1 VIFIILFLKK
11 ITHFSPSMKQFCPQ
25 YFLSITLNLNF
36 MSRFLLIVLMSII
49 SIFSASAANADFMR
63 SIGKIYVVVGVMLL
77 LFLGITLYLILIDR
91 RLTKFENQIKSDE

>member
-1 VIFIILFLKK
+1 
-11 ITHFSPSMKQFCPQ
+11 
-25 YFLSITLNLNF
+25 
-36 MSRFLLIVLMSII
+36 MSRFFLIVFMSFI
-49 SIFSASAANADFMR
+49 SIFSVSAANADFMR

>member
-1 VIFIILFLKK
+1 
-11 ITHFSPSMKQFCPQ
+11 
-25 YFLSITLNLNF
+25 
-36 MSRFLLIVLMSII
+36 MSRFLLIVLMSVI
-49 SIFSASAANADFMR
+49 SIFSASAANADFTR

>member
-1 VIFIILFLKK
+1 
-11 ITHFSPSMKQFCPQ
+11 
-25 YFLSITLNLNF
+25 
-36 MSRFLLIVLMSII
+36 MSRFFLLVLMQFI
-49 SIFSASAANADFMR
+49 SIFSASADNADFMR

>member
-1 VIFIILFLKK
+1 
-11 ITHFSPSMKQFCPQ
+11 
-25 YFLSITLNLNF
+25 
-36 MSRFLLIVLMSII
+36 MSRFLLIVLMSFF

>member
-1 VIFIILFLKK
+1 
-11 ITHFSPSMKQFCPQ
+11 
-25 YFLSITLNLNF
+25 
-36 MSRFLLIVLMSII
+36 MSRFILIVFMSFI
-49 SIFSASAANADFMR
+49 SIFSVSAANADFMR

>member
-1 VIFIILFLKK
+1 
-11 ITHFSPSMKQFCPQ
+11 
-25 YFLSITLNLNF
+25 
-36 MSRFLLIVLMSII
+36 MSRFFLLVLMQFI

-77 LFLGITLYLILIDR
+77 LLIGITFYLILIDR

>member
-1 VIFIILFLKK
+1 
-11 ITHFSPSMKQFCPQ
+11 
-25 YFLSITLNLNF
+25 
-36 MSRFLLIVLMSII
+36 MSRFLLIVLMSFF
-49 SIFSASAANADFMR
+49 SIFSASAANSDFMR

>member
-1 VIFIILFLKK
+1 
-11 ITHFSPSMKQFCPQ
+11 
-25 YFLSITLNLNF
+25 
-36 MSRFLLIVLMSII
+36 MSRFILIVFMSFI
-49 SIFSASAANADFMR
+49 SIFSASASNADFMR

>member
-1 VIFIILFLKK
+1 
-11 ITHFSPSMKQFCPQ
+11 
-25 YFLSITLNLNF
+25 
-36 MSRFLLIVLMSII
+36 MSRFILIVFMSFI

>member
-1 VIFIILFLKK
+1 
-11 ITHFSPSMKQFCPQ
+11 
-25 YFLSITLNLNF
+25 

>member
-1 VIFIILFLKK
+1 
-11 ITHFSPSMKQFCPQ
+11 
-25 YFLSITLNLNF
+25 
-36 MSRFLLIVLMSII
+36 
-49 SIFSASAANADFMR
+49 MR